1 MWVPLE
7 SKASLDHRVPRASGA
22 TQAWRDPKERRA
34 LRGTKAW
41 WAPSALPGHL
51 VRKVRGDHR
60 AELERRVMWGAKEF
74 EDPRD

>member
-7 SKASLDHRVPRASGA
+7 SKASLDHRVPRVSGA
-22 TQAWRDPKERRA
+22 TQAWQDPKERRA

-41 WAPSALPGHL
+41 WAPSAQPGHL
-51 VRKVRGDHR
+51 VRKVHGDHR

-74 EDPRD
+74 EDPRE